1 MPRTISK
8 RAKAYVRRAAEAQ
21 FDCVIKI
28 YRNDPEATTFNET
41 TGKYEPS
48 NTMVYEGEARIWEL
62 DQAGFLA
69 VGEASYPLRATYCS
83 IPWNHTPVPHNDDT
97 IEIVTMPDD
106 PDLPGR
112 TFRVMAVDGGG
123 HMRATR
129 RLHITGIVENWHF
142 NG

>member
-1 MPRTISK
+1 MPRTISA

-21 FDCVIKI
+21 FDCTIRI
-28 YRNDPEATTFNET
+28 YRNDNATFNDV
-41 TGKYEPS
+41 TGEYLP
-48 NTMVYEGEARIWEL
+48 NNITVYEGSARIWEL
-62 DQAGFLA
+62 DDAGMMA
-69 VGEASYPLRATYCS
+69 VGEATYPLRATYAS
-83 IPWNHTPVPHNDDT
+83 IPWDHKPVPHNDDT
-97 IEIVTMPDD
+97 LEILTMPDD
-106 PDLPGR
+106 SDLPGR